1 MGLQK
6 IHEETQTVTCRT
18 VEAGE
23 TKLINQFSA
32 VYCSIQIKSKS
43 IIFSKIKLKIC
54 ESNWL

>member
-6 IHEETQTVTCRT
+6 IHEKETQTVTCRRT

-23 TKLINQFSA
+23 TKLINQFLT

-43 IIFSKIKLKIC
+43 ILSSKIKLKIVKK
-54 ESNWL
+54 